1 MAFIGATEYA
11 LKRKEIKDNALFAL
25 TGEIGYYFH
34 PEDFFLGLFGIKT
47 VTMLEVMIIVI
58 VFVLLFVWRRRFVD
72 LQGIDL
78 IALIIDDIDK

>member
-47 VTMLEVMIIVI
+47 VTMLEVMIS
-58 VFVLLFVWRRRFVD
+58 
-72 LQGIDL
+72 
-78 IALIIDDIDK
+78 